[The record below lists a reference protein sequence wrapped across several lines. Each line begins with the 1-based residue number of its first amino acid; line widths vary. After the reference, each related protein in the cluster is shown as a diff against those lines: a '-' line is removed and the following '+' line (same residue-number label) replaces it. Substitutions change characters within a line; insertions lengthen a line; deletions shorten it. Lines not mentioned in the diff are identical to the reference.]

1 LSESSPLVT
10 VIVPAYGAAPYI
22 AGTIDSILAQSFTSY
37 EIIVVNDGSPDTKD
51 LERVLDPYRGKIVYT
66 VQENRGQAGARNTG
80 LRAARG
86 VFVAFLDQDDQWEP
100 DFLSFQTAVMQA
112 DLSLDVHYCDAV
124 IFGDS
129 PRSGHTVMEFT
140 PSKGDATF
148 HGLVRKDCTV
158 LNCAALSRRE
168 SVVRVGMFDESLRYG
183 EDIDLWLR
191 IARQGGHIGYQ
202 RKPLARCRLRADSVS
217 ADVARMIEG
226 YLRVLTEIRR
236 APGLLPTDVEVL
248 DRQIEAEK
256 ASLDLVKGKE
266 ALRRGDVETAV
277 QHLEKANAYL
287 HQPKITASLFL
298 LRLAPRLFL
307 SFYPRVGN

>member
-1 LSESSPLVT
+1 
-10 VIVPAYGAAPYI
+10 VIVPAYRAAPYI
-22 AGTIDSILAQSFTSY
+22 AETLDSVLAQSFTSY
-37 EIIVVNDGSPDTKD
+37 EIIVVNDGSPDTED
-51 LERVLDPYRGKIVYT
+51 LERVLEPYRGHIAYI

-86 VFVAFLDQDDQWEP
+86 AFVAFLDQDDQWEP
-100 DFLSFQTAVMQA
+100 DFLSFQTGIMQA
-112 DLSLDVHYCDAV
+112 DAGLDVHYCDAV

-140 PSKGDATF
+140 PSNGDATF

-168 SVVRVGMFDESLRYG
+168 AVLRAGMFDESRRYG

-191 IARQGGHIGYQ
+191 IARQGGRIGYR
-202 RKPLARCRLRADSVS
+202 RKPLARCRPRADSVS
-217 ADVARMIEG
+217 ADVDRMIEG
-226 YLRVLTEIRR
+226 YLRVLAEIRR
-236 APGLLPTDVEVL
+236 SPGLSPSDIEVL
-248 DRQIEAEK
+248 DRQLDAEK

-266 ALRRGDVETAV
+266 ALRRGDVEAGK

-307 SFYPRVGN
+307 SFYPRVGH